1 MNRIQRITEM
11 ESYLDASQ
19 EAVRKLSEVL
29 SEYEDIQTCLKKL
42 GDYYESN
49 QWMKDYE
56 ADEAGKLPKD
66 LKRGV
71 LSEDAVYDLLTEN
84 RELTV
89 RMLATVTRA
98 LQNNILM

>member
-1 MNRIQRITEM
+1 MNRIERITEM
-11 ESYLDASQ
+11 ETYLDASA
-19 EAVRKLSEVL
+19 EAVRKMSEAL
-29 SEYEDIQTCLKKL
+29 EEYENVQRKL
-42 GDYYESN
+42 QKLEDYYGSV

-71 LSEDAVYDLLTEN
+71 LSEDAVYDLLDEN

-89 RMLATVTRA
+89 RMLSLITNEI
-98 LQNNILM
+98 QNNMIL